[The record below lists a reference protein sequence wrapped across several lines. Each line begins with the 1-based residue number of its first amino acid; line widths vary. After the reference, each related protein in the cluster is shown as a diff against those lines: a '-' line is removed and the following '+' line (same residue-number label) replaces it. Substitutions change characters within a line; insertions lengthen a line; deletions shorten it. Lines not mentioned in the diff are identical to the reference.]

1 MLDEQEHPAPA
12 EGLIA
17 GSPGMMPKQSD
28 RAAPG
33 RRHGHRGSRR
43 VRGLWQ
49 WVWRM
54 WFFLAVVVLWWV
66 LSAGSTSPFFPPLR
80 DIVHRLY
87 DLWIVG
93 DTAKTLEPSLI
104 HFAIGYFVAGVLG
117 VALGAFLW
125 RFPRLSQA
133 LSPFLYFVY
142 VIPAVAIL
150 PAVMAIM
157 GIGASMK
164 VTIVILAAIW
174 PTLLNTLD
182 GMRGIDPVK
191 LDTAK
196 VLHMSSARTV
206 RSVVLPGAMPQIMAG
221 LRYSLQIAVIMMVVS
236 EFVASTSG
244 IGFFILDAQER
255 FAVTDMWTG
264 IIVLGIVGSALA
276 FLFLAIERVVLF
288 WYIGARAVQEK
299 G

>member
-1 MLDEQEHPAPA
+1 
-12 EGLIA
+12 
-17 GSPGMMPKQSD
+17 
-28 RAAPG
+28 
-33 RRHGHRGSRR
+33 
-43 VRGLWQ
+43 
-49 WVWRM
+49 M
-54 WFFLAVVVLWWV
+54 WFFVAIVVLWWV
-66 LSAGSTSPFFPPLR
+66 LSSDSTSPFFPPLR
-80 DIVHRLY
+80 DIVHKLY

-104 HFAIGYFVAGVLG
+104 HFAIGYFIAGVLG

-125 RFPRLSQA
+125 RFPRSGQA

-182 GMRGIDPVK
+182 GMRAVDPVK